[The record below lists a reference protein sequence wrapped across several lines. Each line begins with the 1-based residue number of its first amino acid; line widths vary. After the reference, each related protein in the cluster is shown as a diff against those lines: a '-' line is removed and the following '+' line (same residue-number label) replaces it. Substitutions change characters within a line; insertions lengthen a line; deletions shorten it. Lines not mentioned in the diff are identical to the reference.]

1 MWSRKSNKL
10 GSRQN
15 SAFQGVE
22 EGEAD
27 DDVANGMF
35 SKPVPQVR
43 PLTLSAC
50 FSGIIKTTY
59 S

>member
-35 SKPVPQVR
+35 SPPV
-43 PLTLSAC
+43 L
-50 FSGIIKTTY
+50 
-59 S
+59 